1 MKGFEDYET
10 AVLINSCD
18 QGYGIFTL
26 DDSSCF
32 FFEKHLGT
40 LCQQCTE
47 FTMTHLLVV
56 LDTMFK
62 MMQEGLYS
70 VSRLKV
76 ILLHLTQIKESDEM
90 ILDLINKFW

>member
-1 MKGFEDYET
+1 
-10 AVLINSCD
+10 
-18 QGYGIFTL
+18 
-26 DDSSCF
+26 
-32 FFEKHLGT
+32 
-40 LCQQCTE
+40 
-47 FTMTHLLVV
+47 MTHLLVV

-76 ILLHLTQIKESDEM
+76 ILLHLMQIKENDEM